1 MSDQKPLSE
10 IKVDRDNLYRE
21 ETFSDLRV
29 ATLRRMVP
37 IKADGSPDDSRPVL
51 FMGETQLMSAG
62 GLLPVSCPIEA
73 STLEDAIAKFEH
85 GVAWKL
91 TFLHQVHAVVE
102 DQPHTAVVA
111 DRNERARDIEETL
124 VVEFLVAQLDQ
135 IDAAFDGSGYRARV
149 GCDEVEA
156 FFHVRPGEE
165 DVTHG

>member
-73 STLEDAIAKFEH
+73 STLEEAIEKFPEAVNMAVERMVEQAREMQRQEASRIVVP
-85 GVAWKL
+85 GQGLGPKISL
-91 TFLHQVHAVVE
+91 T
-102 DQPHTAVVA
+102 
-111 DRNERARDIEETL
+111 
-124 VVEFLVAQLDQ
+124 
-135 IDAAFDGSGYRARV
+135 
-149 GCDEVEA
+149 
-156 FFHVRPGEE
+156 
-165 DVTHG
+165 